1 MNPDK
6 QEEIVKEEPE
16 VDETEDEE
24 VVVPEI
30 PEVDEDYKVRAFIVV
45 DMVKGFLEKQTK
57 AGPCAMYVEGAKSI
71 VPNIKRE
78 VDKLTG
84 DDLLIYVCDAHA
96 EVDPEFKL
104 YPKHCVEGTEE
115 SEVVDDLPVDE
126 AESGLQTYRFNK
138 TSFSGFRGTDLG
150 AMLRF
155 FEVEEVIIVG
165 VVTEVCVFAT
175 AQDAASSGCP
185 TSVIKDCIFPLDK
198 ARGDMALDMLAKSYG
213 VKLV

>member
-1 MNPDK
+1 MNLDK
-6 QEEIVKEEPE
+6 QEEVVKEEPE
-16 VDETEDEE
+16 VEDTEDED
-24 VVVPEI
+24 VTIPEI
-30 PEVDEDYKVRAFIVV
+30 PEIEEDYKVRAFIVV

-71 VPNIKRE
+71 IPNIKRE

-84 DDLLIYVCDAHA
+84 DDILIYVCDAHA
-96 EVDPEFKL
+96 EDDPEFKL
-104 YPKHCVEGTEE
+104 YKKHCVEATEE

-126 AESGLQTYRFNK
+126 TESGLQTYRFNK

-150 AMLRF
+150 AMLRC

-185 TSVIKDCIFPLDK
+185 TTIIKDCIFPFDK
-198 ARGDMALDMLAKSYG
+198 AKGEVALDMLVKNYG